1 MSNRILLA
9 DKYNSIFPYLDEKQ
23 RRLVAAGDALVLGRG
38 GISEVSKTS
47 GMSRPTIYQGIKDLQ
62 QREKDDNR
70 IRKVGGG
77 RKKLS
82 QKKPSILNR
91 LESLVEPLTRGDP
104 MSHLRWTCK
113 STRQLAEE
121 LSQNNYPVSHTVVA
135 EMLHELGYSLQA
147 NFKSIDSSTHT
158 DRDKQFRYINSL
170 VETHIGKGLPVI
182 SVDTKKKELVGQYKN
197 NGKEWRPKGKPENV
211 NTHDFLDKKLG
222 KAIPYGV
229 YDIGNNLGWVNVG
242 CDSDTAAFAVES
254 IRRWWLSMG
263 RSIYEKS
270 GRLLITADSGG
281 SNGYRIRLW
290 KVELQKLAN
299 EIEMDITV
307 CHFPPGTS
315 KWNKIEHRLFS
326 YISMNWRGQPLVS
339 HEVIVNLIGSTTT
352 KKGLRVTAN
361 LDKNRYP
368 KGIKVSD
375 DEFARVQLEPHEFHG
390 EWNYTIKTRQKG
402 CTFDITSETWEN
414 RSRFICNI
422 TLAYGQGIYDNVPPI
437 RGNKFAEFIV
447 TDK

>member
-1 MSNRILLA
+1 MSSKVLLE
-9 DKYNSIFPYLDEKQ
+9 DKYKYIFPYLDEKQ
-23 RRLVAAGDALVLGRG
+23 RRLVVAGDALILGRG
-38 GISEVSKTS
+38 GISKVSKTS
-47 GMSRPTIYQGIKDLQ
+47 GIGRPTIYQGIKELK
-62 QREKDDNR
+62 EGKKDDGR

-77 RKKLS
+77 RKKVS
-82 QKKPSILNR
+82 QKNPDILKK
-91 LESLVEPLTRGDP
+91 LELLVEPHTRGDP
-104 MSHLRWTCK
+104 MSPLRWTCK

-121 LSQNNYPVSHTVVA
+121 LSQISCPVSHTVVA

-147 NFKSIDSSTHT
+147 NFKSIDGCTHP
-158 DRDKQFRYINSL
+158 DRDTQFRYINSL
-170 VETHIGKGLPVI
+170 VKNYMGKGLPVI

-197 NGKEWRPKGKPENV
+197 NGREWRPKRNPENV
-211 NTHDFLDKKLG
+211 NTHDFPNKKLG

-229 YDIGNNLGWVNVG
+229 YDVGKNLGWVNVG

-254 IRRWWLSMG
+254 IRRWWGSMG
-263 RSIYEKS
+263 KNIYEKS
-270 GRLLITADSGG
+270 GRLFITADSGG
-281 SNGYRIRLW
+281 SNGYRIMLW

-339 HEVIVNLIGSTTT
+339 HEVVVNLIGSTTT

-361 LDKNRYP
+361 LDKNKYP

-375 DEFARVQLEPHEFHG
+375 DEFAKVQLEPHEFHG
-390 EWNYTIKTRQKG
+390 EWNYTIKTRQK
-402 CTFDITSETWEN
+402 
-414 RSRFICNI
+414 
-422 TLAYGQGIYDNVPPI
+422 
-437 RGNKFAEFIV
+437 
-447 TDK
+447 